1 MRNIRRW
8 GRLLMLCLAIGSL
21 SAAAQK
27 TYAWLTD
34 TSTGSP
40 LQVEAASYTTGNVI
54 VLDAGHGGYD
64 TGSISYD
71 GVYEKDITLAIT
83 QKIGEQLEKAGY
95 TVVYTRTSDEVIW
108 SNDNRDDLRT
118 RVAIGEEAGSDY
130 YISIHTN
137 ASEYGDGAS
146 GFEAYID
153 YENDTITAM
162 AQSIEQ
168 KLMQLGYTQNRGLK
182 STQDSSLY
190 VIDSNPVPAML
201 LELGFITDSA
211 DAAYMCSEE
220 GQNALAQSI
229 AQGILEQL

>member
-1 MRNIRRW
+1 MR
-8 GRLLMLCLAIGSL
+8 
-21 SAAAQK
+21 K
-27 TYAWLTD
+27 
-34 TSTGSP
+34 
-40 LQVEAASYTTGNVI
+40 LQPA
-54 VLDAGHGGYD
+54 HGGYD

-71 GVYEKDITLAIT
+71 GVCEKDITLAIT

-95 TVVYTRTSDEVIW
+95 TVVYTRTSDEVSW

-118 RVAIGEEAGSDY
+118 RVAIGEEAGADY

>member
-1 MRNIRRW
+1 MADMIPAAFPMTGFMKRILHLQSRRKSESGW
-8 GRLLMLCLAIGSL
+8 RRQAVR
-21 SAAAQK
+21 
-27 TYAWLTD
+27 W
-34 TSTGSP
+34 
-40 LQVEAASYTTGNVI
+40 
-54 VLDAGHGGYD
+54 
-64 TGSISYD
+64 
-71 GVYEKDITLAIT
+71 
-83 QKIGEQLEKAGY
+83 
-95 TVVYTRTSDEVIW
+95 YTRTSDEVSW
-108 SNDNRDDLRT
+108 SNDNKDDLRT
-118 RVAIGEEAGSDY
+118 RVAIAKEAGADY

-153 YENDTITAM
+153 YKNDTITAM

-168 KLMQLGYTQNRGLK
+168 RLMQLGYTQNRGLK
-182 STQDSSLY
+182 STQESSLY

-220 GQNALAQSI
+220 GQTALAQGI

>member
-1 MRNIRRW
+1 MRK
-8 GRLLMLCLAIGSL
+8 LQ
-21 SAAAQK
+21 SA
-27 TYAWLTD
+27 
-34 TSTGSP
+34 
-40 LQVEAASYTTGNVI
+40 
-54 VLDAGHGGYD
+54 HGGYD
-64 TGSISYD
+64 TGSVSYD

-83 QKIGEQLEKAGY
+83 QKIGERLEKAGC
-95 TVVYTRTSDEVIW
+95 TVVYTRTSDEVSW
-108 SNDNRDDLRT
+108 SNDNKDDLRT
-118 RVAIGEEAGSDY
+118 RVAIAKEAGADY

-153 YENDTITAM
+153 YKNDTITAM

-168 KLMQLGYTQNRGLK
+168 RLMQLGYTQNRGLK
-182 STQDSSLY
+182 STQESSLY

-220 GQNALAQSI
+220 GQTALAQGI

>member
-1 MRNIRRW
+1 MADMIPAAFPMTGFMKRILHLQSRRKSESGW
-8 GRLLMLCLAIGSL
+8 RRQAVS
-21 SAAAQK
+21 
-27 TYAWLTD
+27 
-34 TSTGSP
+34 
-40 LQVEAASYTTGNVI
+40 
-54 VLDAGHGGYD
+54 
-64 TGSISYD
+64 
-71 GVYEKDITLAIT
+71 
-83 QKIGEQLEKAGY
+83 
-95 TVVYTRTSDEVIW
+95 W
-108 SNDNRDDLRT
+108 SNDNKDDLRT
-118 RVAIGEEAGSDY
+118 RVAIAKEAGADY

-153 YENDTITAM
+153 YKNDTITAM

-220 GQNALAQSI
+220 GQNALAQGI